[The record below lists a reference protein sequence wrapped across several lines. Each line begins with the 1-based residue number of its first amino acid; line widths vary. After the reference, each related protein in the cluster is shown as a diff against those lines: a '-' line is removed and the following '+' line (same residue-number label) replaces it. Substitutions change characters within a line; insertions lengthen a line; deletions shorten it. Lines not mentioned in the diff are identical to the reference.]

1 MFGDKLM
8 KRPVILRNVVIV
20 CILLTCGV
28 AGANLTSNI
37 AYFNDPSGLAS
48 DPFFTIDVGNGLVTG
63 GWDDSRDGLDL
74 YIPYSGAVY
83 YDAYFTMTDL
93 AYVGNLNGGFT
104 SGGVIDFFDN
114 GGVVPVLTFTFG
126 SASVSPVSLGGVD
139 LIFSD
144 NVTISGSEIE
154 IVLTDESF
162 TFGFANQTL
171 FPDGSGYT
179 STSNFISSA
188 TVPEPATVG
197 ILGLGLAAVGSRRKR

>member
-1 MFGDKLM
+1 M
-8 KRPVILRNVVIV
+8 KRPVIFRNVVIL

-37 AYFNDPSGLAS
+37 AYFDDPSGQAS
-48 DPFFTIDVGNGLVTG
+48 NPFFTIDVANGLVTG
-63 GWDDSRDGLDL
+63 GWDDTEVGLDL

-93 AYVGNLNGGFT
+93 TYAGSLNGGFT
-104 SGGVIDFFDN
+104 SGGVVNFFAD

-126 SASVSPVSLGGVD
+126 SASVSPVALGGVD

-144 NVTISGSEIE
+144 NVTISGSEIG

-171 FPDGSGYT
+171 LPGGTGYT
-179 STSNFISSA
+179 ATSNFISSA
-188 TVPEPATVG
+188 TIPEPATVG